1 MHNKK
6 YVQLSSLETNY
17 IEQNAIMD
25 DISGHFDTFDFDKP
39 LPVELEKIERQAI
52 VEKFSQFD
60 GNRTKTANALGI
72 GRTNLIKKLKK
83 YGLF

>member
-1 MHNKK
+1 MPKK
-6 YVQLSSLETNY
+6 YIQLSSLETNY

-25 DISGHFDTFDFDKP
+25 DISSHFDTFDFDKP

-52 VEKFSQFD
+52 VEKFNMFD

>member
-1 MHNKK
+1 MPKEK
-6 YVQLSSLETNY
+6 YIQLSKQYE
-17 IEQNAIMD
+17 EHNAIMD
-25 DISGHFDTFDFDKP
+25 DIAHHFDTFEFDKP

-52 VEKFSQFD
+52 VEKFNMFD